1 MTCPVCG
8 GETTVLYT
16 RNVDCESIKRR
27 RKCRDCL
34 YKFTTME
41 YEVETKATDI
51 EDDDYDE

>member
-8 GETTVLYT
+8 GETTVLST

-27 RKCRDCL
+27 RKCKDCL

-41 YEVETKATDI
+41 YEVNEKETDKN
-51 EDDDYDE
+51 DE